1 MVCSFLSKQPVHLP
15 VELDAP
21 DPHALVRWKSVG
33 MLMGRATPYRQVEER
48 EFQNEVQFYFPT
60 VPPSH
65 SSSAF
70 VQSRSAS
77 VVHI

>member
-1 MVCSFLSKQPVHLP
+1 MVRRPRPLAKIMGLVECSAVASR
-15 VELDAP
+15 E
-21 DPHALVRWKSVG
+21 
-33 MLMGRATPYRQVEER
+33 VEER